1 MNAQTLTKDFASAC
15 KKLEGALKQKN
26 PSELEQAGSIQY
38 FELAFELAWKTCK
51 AKAEELG
58 LTEVRSP
65 KAALKEA
72 KTQGW
77 LGEERVWLEMLEARN
92 RMAHVYSAKQALE
105 VFGRMKIFSSALGK
119 LAKNFLSSNPRAA
132 SGGQTTSP
140 R

>member
-1 MNAQTLTKDFASAC
+1 MRAKVLAKDFASAC
-15 KKLEGALKQKN
+15 KKLELALKQKN

-58 LTEVRSP
+58 ITEVRSP

-72 KTQGW
+72 KAQSW

-92 RMAHVYSAKQALE
+92 RMAHVYSSEQALE
-105 VFGRMKIFSSALGK
+105 VFGRMKAFSPALSR
-119 LAKNFLSSNPRAA
+119 LAKTFH
-132 SGGQTTSP
+132 
-140 R
+140 

>member
-1 MNAQTLTKDFASAC
+1 LSKDFASSC
-15 KKLEGALKQKN
+15 KKLEEALKEKH

-58 LTEVRSP
+58 ITEVRSP

-77 LGEERVWLEMLEARN
+77 LGEEKAWLEMLEARN
-92 RMAHVYSAKQALE
+92 RMAHVYSSEQALE
-105 VFGRMKIFSSALGK
+105 VYGRMKVFSKALSK
-119 LAKNFLSSNPRAA
+119 LSKSFA
-132 SGGQTTSP
+132 
-140 R
+140 

>member
-1 MNAQTLTKDFASAC
+1 MNGKQLSKDFASSC
-15 KKLEGALKQKN
+15 KKLEEALKEKH

-58 LTEVRSP
+58 ITEVRSP

-77 LGEERVWLEMLEARN
+77 LGEEKAWLEMLEARN
-92 RMAHVYSAKQALE
+92 RMAHVNSSEQALE
-105 VFGRMKIFSSALGK
+105 VYGRMKVFSKALSK
-119 LAKNFLSSNPRAA
+119 LSKSFA
-132 SGGQTTSP
+132 
-140 R
+140 